1 MSLLPTTS
9 HRDPTTPFWAYSGG
23 GGGGAV
29 SSVNAG
35 TGISVDTTTGNV
47 TVTNDGVTS
56 ITAGPGIS
64 VDTTTGNVTVS
75 NTEIVN
81 ANIGL
86 YPTTGSV
93 PLGIDKGDT
102 VLLGTIDTTKFIVN
116 KDHFYTAGITLLV
129 TNVVFS
135 NSSYDGNMHLLLSY
149 DDGTGNIAGIGAQS
163 VYISHTSNDDTVSQ
177 YCFSLTLGFKEQT
190 GYSLQVR
197 LSNETTEKIN
207 SFNYGISNFYT
218 LDTGTVGNTGEAI
231 FV

>member
-9 HRDPTTPFWAYSGG
+9 HRDPTTPFWANAGA
-23 GGGGAV
+23 GGGAV
-29 SSVNAG
+29 SS
-35 TGISVDTTTGNV
+35 I
-47 TVTNDGVTS
+47 
-56 ITAGPGIS
+56 IAGPGIL
-64 VDTTTGNVTVS
+64 VDTPTGNVTVS

-93 PLGIDKGDT
+93 PLGVDQGNT

-116 KDHFYTAGITLLV
+116 KNHFYTAGISLIV
-129 TNVVFS
+129 TNVVF
-135 NSSYDGNMHLLLSY
+135 NNASYDGNMHLSLSY
-149 DDGTGNIAGIGAQS
+149 DDGTGNVAGIGAQS

-218 LDTGTVGNTGEAI
+218 LDTGTVGNTGDVI